1 VGEKELLPGDEI
13 QLGNTI
19 LRVVDEKI
27 DETIKPIRLVQ
38 ATRSGLEELKRQI
51 EELTSQTTDPQ
62 LRRRIGIILRSLDNF
77 EHTITEVEQDRELA
91 RTLIEV
97 GRATNLIID
106 LRVLLNL
113 IIDFALKILQGE
125 RGLVMVE
132 GKVKAARGFGPEGAS
147 RSLLHSLAEEC
158 LKKRRSILSSRL
170 LASPI
175 MKKDGSIIGVLSIEM
190 VREGEE
196 RDLVVLEGFAAQAGL
211 AIESVMLHDRIR
223 REERI
228 RDRLYRFFSPAVVET
243 IIKGGHR
250 LGGVQVEATI
260 LFADIRGF
268 TPMVEDLRPDY
279 TVELLNQFLSA
290 MTEEVFKEDG
300 TLDKYIGDCV
310 MAVFGAPIAHPD
322 DPLRA
327 IRTGLGMKERVKE
340 INESWRERGFF
351 EELKIGI
358 GINTGKVL
366 AGNIGSEKRM
376 DYTVISDAVN
386 LASRLEGVAEPDQ
399 IIISEAT
406 YLRVK
411 DRVRAN
417 RLEPVRVQGKR
428 EPVPIY
434 EVIGLK

>member
-1 VGEKELLPGDEI
+1 
-13 QLGNTI
+13 
-19 LRVVDEKI
+19 
-27 DETIKPIRLVQ
+27 
-38 ATRSGLEELKRQI
+38 
-51 EELTSQTTDPQ
+51 
-62 LRRRIGIILRSLDNF
+62 
-77 EHTITEVEQDRELA
+77 
-91 RTLIEV
+91 
-97 GRATNLIID
+97 
-106 LRVLLNL
+106 
-113 IIDFALKILQGE
+113 
-125 RGLVMVE
+125 
-132 GKVKAARGFGPEGAS
+132 
-147 RSLLHSLAEEC
+147 
-158 LKKRRSILSSRL
+158 
-170 LASPI
+170 
-175 MKKDGSIIGVLSIEM
+175 
-190 VREGEE
+190 
-196 RDLVVLEGFAAQAGL
+196 
-211 AIESVMLHDRIR
+211 RIR